1 VVQAREEVE
10 RMQEQRRSE
19 TMAARMQD
27 SRAILDEVER
37 GIAGQD
43 AEREATIS
51 RALDAYAQVIPVR
64 ARDSFGNSPSVLL

>member
-10 RMQEQRRSE
+10 RMQEQRRSD

-64 ARDSFGNSPSVLL
+64 ARDSLGNSPSVLL